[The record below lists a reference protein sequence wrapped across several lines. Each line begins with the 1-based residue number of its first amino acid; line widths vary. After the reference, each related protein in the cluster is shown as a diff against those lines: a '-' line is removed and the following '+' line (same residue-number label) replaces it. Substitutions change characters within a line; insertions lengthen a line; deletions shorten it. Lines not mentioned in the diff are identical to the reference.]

1 MMKKKNQ
8 FFIIDNIL
16 TNIKKVVLN
25 FIDLNNNLLFSSN
38 FGE

>member
-1 MMKKKNQ
+1 MKKKNQ

-16 TNIKKVVLN
+16 TNIKNVVLN
-25 FIDLNNNLLFSSN
+25 FIYLNNNLLFSSN